1 MITSITLNDKV
12 YELAKLSEKARAL
25 AILANHC
32 RTKIDEADAN
42 LATHRIALQ
51 TVISQL
57 TDEVTDEAISND
69 EVEDSI
75 GNK

>member
-1 MITSITLNDKV
+1 MTCL
-12 YELAKLSEKARAL
+12 LAL
-25 AILANHC
+25 ARKFIAC
-32 RTKIDEADAN
+32 QIKINEADAN
-42 LATHRIALQ
+42 LAAHRIALQ

-57 TDEVTDEAISND
+57 EGEVTDEAISND

>member
-12 YELAKLSEKARAL
+12 YELDKLSEKARAL
-25 AILANHC
+25 ALLANHC
-32 RTKIDEADAN
+32 QIKINEADAN
-42 LATHRIALQ
+42 LAAHRIALQ

-57 TDEVTDEAISND
+57 EGEVTDEAISNG

>member
-32 RTKIDEADAN
+32 QTKIDEADQN
-42 LATHRIALQ
+42 FATHRIALQ

-57 TDEVTDEAISND
+57 TDEVTDEAISNG